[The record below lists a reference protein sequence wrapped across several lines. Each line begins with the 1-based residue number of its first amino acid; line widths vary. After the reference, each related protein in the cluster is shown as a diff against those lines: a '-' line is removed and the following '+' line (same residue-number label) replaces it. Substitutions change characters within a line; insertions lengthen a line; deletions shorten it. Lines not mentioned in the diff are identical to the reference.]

1 MTTSFRVKTGCLTC
15 RQRRKKCDE
24 REPVCTGCTRNFLEC
39 DWPSPVTFRDGN
51 RKPKRSPSG
60 ANSPPHLKTPKLE
73 TGRARTQHTVVV
85 LDCSRQAAAKKK
97 PAKPLQTAIDD
108 TSGDNTTADGVPD
121 GSMII
126 WRGITSS
133 FMSDDRPILLT
144 RHSFLLL
151 QHYMEDTACFLVP
164 KVRTRNPFI
173 THVLPLAY
181 SDDLLMHAVMALSG
195 THLSYQQNDN
205 LDIQLATRNHYSLL
219 LRGLRLAFAEEAR
232 QPCTERSLRLLV
244 ILVVLCHVEVSSSLA
259 QPLTH
264 LCIPVLTW

>member
-24 REPVCTGCTRNFLEC
+24 RKPVCTGCTRNFLEC
-39 DWPSPVTFRDGN
+39 DWPNHVADKDGTL
-51 RKPKRSPSG
+51 KAK
-60 ANSPPHLKTPKLE
+60 NSPLRGDSPHVKPPTSE
-73 TGRARTQHTVVV
+73 TGRARTQHTVFV
-85 LDCSRQAAAKKK
+85 LNCGLRAPAKQK
-97 PAKPLQTAIDD
+97 PAEPLQTTI
-108 TSGDNTTADGVPD
+108 GENFGEHTTIDGVPD
-121 GSMII
+121 GSMAF

-133 FMSDDRPILLT
+133 FMSDDRPVLLT

-195 THLSYQQNDN
+195 THLTYQQKDN

-219 LRGLRLAFAEEAR
+219 LKGLRLAFAEESR
-232 QPCTERSLRLLV
+232 QPCAKRSLRLLV
-244 ILVVLCHVEVSSSLA
+244 ILVVLCHVEVSESPTLSLIYLCR
-259 QPLTH
+259 PFLT
-264 LCIPVLTW
+264 